1 MSGARSIAEPARV
14 RLAGGWVHRVTMIE
28 AIDRIDAS
36 IGAGVGGWVLTPN
49 LDILHKLSS
58 DAGFAELV
66 EPATLRLADGMPL
79 VWASRIAGD
88 PLPERVAGSDLVWR
102 LCERSALRGY
112 GVYLLGGDEGVAE
125 RAGRVLME
133 KYPGLRV
140 VGTHCPPFGFE
151 KNAEEMARIERGLVE
166 ASPAVVLVALG
177 CPKQERLIASL
188 RGRFPG
194 VWFLGIGI
202 SLSFV
207 TGDVRRAPP
216 WVRRLGLEW
225 VHRLMQEPGRLA
237 RRYLVVG
244 IPFAG
249 RLFVGAV
256 IARFRG

>member
-1 MSGARSIAEPARV
+1 
-14 RLAGGWVHRVTMIE
+14 
-28 AIDRIDAS
+28 
-36 IGAGVGGWVLTPN
+36 
-49 LDILHKLSS
+49 
-58 DAGFAELV
+58 
-66 EPATLRLADGMPL
+66 
-79 VWASRIAGD
+79 
-88 PLPERVAGSDLVWR
+88 
-102 LCERSALRGY
+102 
-112 GVYLLGGDEGVAE
+112 DEGVAE

-151 KNAEEMARIERGLVE
+151 KNPEEMARIERGLVE

-225 VHRLMQEPGRLA
+225 VHRLVQEPGRLA

-249 RLFVGAV
+249 RLF
-256 IARFRG
+256 

>member
-1 MSGARSIAEPARV
+1 MSVARSIAEPARV
-14 RLAGGWVHRVTMIE
+14 RLAGGWVHRVTMSE

-125 RAGRVLME
+125 RAGRVLAE

-151 KNAEEMARIERGLVE
+151 KNAEELARIERGLAE

-225 VHRLMQEPGRLA
+225 VHRLVQEPGRLA